1 MLLTSQVG
9 WTAMMFA
16 CWEGHDCVVK
26 TLLEAQA
33 SIDAQSEVSCIIIEY
48 VYSLYHY
55 SFVDGQT

>member
-1 MLLTSQVG
+1 
-9 WTAMMFA
+9 MMFA